1 MRLQDVDGYPDKLDV
16 QEVLTGDFPNEEI
29 RDWAI
34 DLLAVEAECWVGY
47 EIQDETTAKFAM
59 AIIASC
65 RPIMEAMALN
75 NGYEC
80 DQGVLSAAI
89 AAHLNMS
96 KALVEVKRSAIRLN
110 IRDIDD

>member
-1 MRLQDVDGYPDKLDV
+1 MRLQDIDGYPDKLDTKDI
-16 QEVLTGDFPNEEI
+16 LDGNFSNEEI

-34 DLLAVEAECWVGY
+34 DLLALEAECWVSY
-47 EIQDETTAKFAM
+47 EIQDETTTKFAL

-65 RPIMEAMALN
+65 RPIMEVMALN

-96 KALVEVKRSAIRLN
+96 KALVEVKRSAIRLD
-110 IRDIDD
+110 IRDPE